1 MLLQTPLEVDELDDR
16 FLPELPT
23 PPGDHIVTSVTRQ
36 RTKLLATLLSTQL
49 FHTLPPLFLYGPI
62 RVLFLIPRWVPQVH
76 ETQKIRKSLGER
88 VYESHDWYESWFELC
103 FFFPCLLAFFLPFE
117 SIYIPECKLAV
128 LIFFSYYEHLFLPS
142 LSCSGTLRKT

>member
-1 MLLQTPLEVDELDDR
+1 MSADFVPCHLRSTAASSRECDMLLQTPLEVDELDDR

-76 ETQKIRKSLGER
+76 ETQKSHWGKGYMSHMTGMSLGL
-88 VYESHDWYESWFELC
+88 SCASFFLAC
-103 FFFPCLLAFFLPFE
+103 LLFFFLLNPFI
-117 SIYIPECKLAV
+117 SRSV
-128 LIFFSYYEHLFLPS
+128 S
-142 LSCSGTLRKT
+142 